1 MDPNRDPDIETKKY
15 IFFLLISILKG
26 YVAIIYLIV
35 RKYMKQWKKLWNISN
50 MYVFLYSRFNGYIYI
65 T

>member
-1 MDPNRDPDIETKKY
+1 MALNRFYTWSNYRSDAKIVEFKAMDPNRDPDIETKKY

-35 RKYMKQWKKLWNISN
+35 RKYMKQ
-50 MYVFLYSRFNGYIYI
+50 
-65 T
+65 